1 MQIIRWLEEG
11 QETEDSPGL
20 SDKTTEMSWTKK
32 DWTEMGRWPIS
43 AESNLFSLHSLGS
56 SLLRPTSIYQ
66 RWGQHPEDAGQRSCH
81 PCPGGSDELLTF
93 LSSIILEIC
102 FLHAQDQLSS
112 GECLGSRTFAQM
124 VETKV
129 TYLGVQI
136 THGSRRLSSDWVQE
150 ILQLPS
156 PTTWK
161 QLQAFMWLTGYCRIW
176 TPNNDLIAQPLY
188 ESLKRWDDSIP
199 LM

>member
-11 QETEDSPGL
+11 QETEDGPGL

-112 GECLGSRTFAQM
+112 GECLGSRTFAWWSP
-124 VETKV
+124 KP
-129 TYLGVQI
+129 
-136 THGSRRLSSDWVQE
+136 GSSVKKGCPSSCGLCASQFGHILSHWPSHS
-150 ILQLPS
+150 PS
-156 PTTWK
+156 PFLCLH
-161 QLQAFMWLTGYCRIW
+161 LQNW
-176 TPNNDLIAQPLY
+176 NNNSCLFLVLQMDVF
-188 ESLKRWDDSIP
+188 RTNF
-199 LM
+199 